1 MTVSQRTRVGGF
13 TLLELLVSMAVGV
26 VLIFLLTEALS
37 STQEGW
43 IRATEQDQRLVQEQQ
58 AEELLRG
65 LLTRLQPPVPNDA
78 GRNTLASGD
87 MFEFVTLPR
96 QSQAAQ
102 GPMRA
107 ILAIEANRLG
117 QFDLLLDLNPIA
129 GDRPSAISR
138 RPLLTGLAWAEFTYY
153 YSGKATLTTSRPL
166 DGSAPALIVVR
177 WSYPDDRND
186 ISEIAVRPRV
196 SMSGECT
203 LDLSSGRCRT
213 P

>member
-1 MTVSQRTRVGGF
+1 MTAPQRGRIGGF

-26 VLIFLLTEALS
+26 VLIFLLTEALR

-43 IRATEQDQRLVQEQQ
+43 IRATKQDQRLAQELR

-65 LLTRLQPPVPNDA
+65 LLTTLQPPVPDDL
-78 GRNTLASGD
+78 GRKTPASDG

-107 ILAIEANRLG
+107 ILAVEADRLG
-117 QFDLLLDLNPIA
+117 LLDLGLDLNPVI
-129 GDRPSAISR
+129 GDRPSPISHHK
-138 RPLLTGLAWAEFTYY
+138 LLAGLAWAEFAYY
-153 YSGKATLTTSRPL
+153 YSGKDALTTSPPL
-166 DGSAPALIVVR
+166 DGSGPALIVIR